1 MVEVRRCTVSLF
13 VDKTTN
19 QWIVRDPEGHYWMLP
34 ATEEPWDQRQPFQPG
49 DDSELE
55 AVPRHYQYLL
65 KLPF

>member
-19 QWIVRDPEGHYWMLP
+19 QWIVRDPEGNFWTLP
-34 ATEEPWDQRQPFQPG
+34 STEEPWEQRQPYQP
-49 DDSELE
+49 DEDAELE